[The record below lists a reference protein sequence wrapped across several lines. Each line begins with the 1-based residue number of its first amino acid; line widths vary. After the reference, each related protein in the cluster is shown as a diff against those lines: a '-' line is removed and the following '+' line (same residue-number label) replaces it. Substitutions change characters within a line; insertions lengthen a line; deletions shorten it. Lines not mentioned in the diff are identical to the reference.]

1 MPFRNFPKPWETTKP
16 MKRILFAI
24 AILLL
29 SFSFESNAQD
39 EQLTRLLFVFDASN
53 SMNAT
58 WQSDRKITVA
68 RKLLSESVRELDGNP
83 NVAPSA
89 IDSRAQDC

>member
-1 MPFRNFPKPWETTKP
+1 MTRV
-16 MKRILFAI
+16 LFFI

-29 SFSFESNAQD
+29 SFSFESKAQD

-58 WQSDRKITVA
+58 WESDRKITVA
-68 RKLLSESVRELDGNP
+68 RKLLSESVRELNDNP
-83 NVAPSA
+83 NVEMGLRVYGHQVA
-89 IDSRAQDC
+89 IAKGEQDCEDTK